1 MVVKIIIEM
10 VRMKLSGNNEGIG
23 TLIRDLKEPADSVE
37 LRLNIVTPPRY
48 AKEKG
53 REAVQTLKEYIQ
65 VCFNLYLKNFQYSII
80 FLIMIILLF

>member
-10 VRMKLSGNNEGIG
+10 VRMKLSGIDEGIG
-23 TLIRDLKEPADSVE
+23 SLIRDLKEPADSVE

-53 REAVQTLKEYIQ
+53 REVVQTLKEYIQ
-65 VCFNLYLKNFQYSII
+65 VCNMLPNENFHYGIK
-80 FLIMIILLF
+80 F